1 MPLTAPPPIRLVP
14 ATPDDVPLILTLIRE
29 LAEYE
34 KLADECIAT
43 EEKLREALFGS
54 ERVAYAVIAYEGEV
68 AAGYA
73 LYFLTFSTFLAK
85 TGVYLE
91 DLYVRPAH
99 RRRGIGRRLLEYVA
113 KIAAER
119 GGRMEWSVLTWNE
132 LALDVYR
139 AIGARQLTDWALM
152 RLIDPELSAL
162 AAGAPEAPTPSDL

>member
-1 MPLTAPPPIRLVP
+1 MPHDSASPIRLVA
-14 ATPDDVPLILTLIRE
+14 ATPADVPLLLSLIRE

-43 EEKLREALFGS
+43 EDLLQHALFGT
-54 ERVAYAVIAYEGEV
+54 ERVAYAVVAYDGDTP
-68 AAGYA
+68 AGYA

-113 KIAAER
+113 RIADER
-119 GGRMEWSVLTWNE
+119 GGRLDWSVLTWNE
-132 LALDVYR
+132 LALGVYR

-152 RLIDPELSAL
+152 RLTGPAL
-162 AAGAPEAPTPSDL
+162 ADLAAAAPATPPPSRP